1 MSLQFSDTTNYRGII
16 QQIERELGYDA
27 GDISGNTTK
36 LKHFTAEV
44 NLAWDTYLH
53 IALTSSG
60 KWQFDDSNQTD
71 YPIVYTNL
79 VDGQRSYLFTT
90 DEQSN
95 LILDIFKVA
104 ILPSATA
111 TLYEEIK
118 PIDQQTRDHAP
129 DMVSETT
136 AEGVPIEYDKTA
148 NGIFLNPIPS
158 YNATNGLKVYINRE
172 ASYFATSDT
181 TKKPGCPGI
190 HHEYFALKAAYAFAR
205 QNQLETRKDLAAELL
220 KYEGD
225 ETRGVMGR
233 IARYFA
239 RREKDERPQI
249 TPKIT
254 RFI

>member
-1 MSLQFSDTTNYRGII
+1 MSLAFSDTSNFRGIL
-16 QQIERELGYDA
+16 QQIERLLDFDQ
-27 GDISGNTTK
+27 GDITGNTAL

-71 YPIVYTNL
+71 YPIAYTNL

-111 TLYEEIK
+111 TLYEEIY
-118 PIDQQTRDHAP
+118 PIDQQTKNHAP
-129 DMVSETT
+129 DIVSETT
-136 AEGVPIEYDKTA
+136 AEGVPIQYDKTA
-148 NGIFLNPIPS
+148 NGIFLDPIPS

-172 ASYFATSDT
+172 PSYFATSDT

-190 HHEYFALKAAYAFAR
+190 HHEYFAFKAAHAYAR
-205 QNQLETRKDLAAELL
+205 QKNLTTKNDLAAEVLG
-220 KYEGD
+220 YEGD
-225 ETRGVMGR
+225 DTRGVLGR

-254 RFI
+254 KFI